1 MKHEETITLSV
12 VQLERAMANAAKLG
26 AREALKELG
35 LHDET
40 AATDIRSLRG
50 LLDAWRSARKTAY
63 ETTVRVVTTGLLA
76 ILAAGLA
83 VGLIRQ

>member
-1 MKHEETITLSV
+1 MEHEDTITLTV

-26 AREALKELG
+26 AREALRELG
-35 LHDET
+35 LHDDT

-63 ETTVRVVTTGLLA
+63 ETTIRVVTTGLLA
-76 ILAAGLA
+76 VLAAGLA

>member
-1 MKHEETITLSV
+1 MGDDETITLTV

-26 AREALKELG
+26 AREALRELG

-50 LLDAWRSARKTAY
+50 LLDAWRSTRKIAF
-63 ETTVRVVTTGLLA
+63 ETTVRVVATGLLML
-76 ILAAGLA
+76 LAAGLA
-83 VGLIRQ
+83 VGWIRQ

>member
-1 MKHEETITLSV
+1 MGDDETITLTV

>member
-1 MKHEETITLSV
+1 MEHEETITLTV

-26 AREALKELG
+26 AREALRELG
-35 LHDET
+35 LHDDT

-83 VGLIRQ
+83 VGWIRQ

>member
-1 MKHEETITLSV
+1 MEHEETITLTV

-26 AREALKELG
+26 AREALRELG
-35 LHDET
+35 LHDDT

-63 ETTVRVVTTGLLA
+63 ETTVRVLTTGLLA

>member
-1 MKHEETITLSV
+1 MGDDENITLTV

-26 AREALKELG
+26 AREALRELG

>member
-1 MKHEETITLSV
+1 MGDDETITLTV

-26 AREALKELG
+26 AREALRELG

>member
-1 MKHEETITLSV
+1 MGDDETITLSV

-26 AREALKELG
+26 AREALRELG

>member
-1 MKHEETITLSV
+1 
-12 VQLERAMANAAKLG
+12 MANAAKLG
-26 AREALKELG
+26 AREALRELG
-35 LHDET
+35 LHDDT

>member
-1 MKHEETITLSV
+1 MKHEETITLTV

-26 AREALKELG
+26 AREALRELG

>member
-1 MKHEETITLSV
+1 MEHEETITLTV

-26 AREALKELG
+26 AREALRELG
-35 LHDET
+35 LHDDT

>member
-1 MKHEETITLSV
+1 MEHEETITLSV

-26 AREALKELG
+26 AREALRELG

-50 LLDAWRSARKTAY
+50 LLDAWRSARRTAY

>member
-1 MKHEETITLSV
+1 MEHEETITLSV

-26 AREALKELG
+26 AREALRELG